1 MGRNMTTALISH
13 VDGLNHVTP
22 PSAPERVARLDYILR
37 ALDDLLIA
45 HIAAPL
51 AVDAS
56 IALCHPQSYI
66 DEVRSGMPE
75 SGFACLDIDTDN
87 ETFLSPGSAGAIW
100 RAVGGAV
107 KAVDTVLDGDADNA
121 FVAMRPPGHHAEQ
134 SRPMGFCVFGNV
146 AIAAKHALDIRG
158 LSRVAVVDFDVHHGN
173 GTQALLQDDPRA
185 LVVTSQQMPLWPGTG
200 AASDRGPHQTVLN
213 LPLAPGTD
221 GDHAL
226 AKYRATVLPALY
238 AHKPELILIS
248 AGFDAHQDDPL
259 AQLNWS
265 VDTYSQMTD
274 MLMDTAQSLCNGR
287 VVSVLEGGYDLD
299 ALAACARAHVQSLI
313 KAAA

>member
-1 MGRNMTTALISH
+1 MTTALLTH
-13 VDGLNHVTP
+13 ADGLLHVTP
-22 PSAPERVARLDYILR
+22 AGMPEQVARLAYIQR
-37 ALDDLLIA
+37 ALEDLDLVRIDP
-45 HIAAPL
+45 PL
-51 AVDAS
+51 AEDAS

-66 DEVRSGMPE
+66 DRVRAGIPKD
-75 SGFACLDIDTDN
+75 GFTGLDRETDA
-87 ETFLSPGSAGAIW
+87 ETFLSPTSYNAIW

-107 KAVDTVLDGDADNA
+107 KAVDMVLDGEMQNA

-134 SRPMGFCVFGNV
+134 QLPMGFCVFGNV
-146 AIAAKHALDIRG
+146 AVAAKHALDVHG

-200 AASDRGPHQTVLN
+200 EASDRGPHGTVLN
-213 LPLAPGTD
+213 IPLAPGTD
-221 GDHAL
+221 GAHAVET
-226 AKYRATVLPALY
+226 YRTQVVPALIK
-238 AHKPELILIS
+238 HQPELILIS

-259 AQLNWS
+259 AQLNWT
-265 VDTYSQMTD
+265 VDTFAQLTD
-274 MLMDTAQSLCNGR
+274 MLTQTAQTLCEGR

-313 KAAA
+313 KAAP